1 MEKKFQ
7 DMFVGVSMSFH
18 KMQEFAVWL
27 GGGGGGGLNAI
38 FVTYVHQ
45 TTILRGLLSFGF
57 IFPI

>member
-18 KMQEFAVWL
+18 KMQEFAIWF
-27 GGGGGGGLNAI
+27 GGGGLNAI